1 MRREIYAAE
10 VSFRGA
16 PGHDEESPYIA
27 ALNLS
32 STLVRAGHY
41 TEATSFLRQQIREA
55 TRVLGAENNHTL
67 KLCATLAQVFYTDP
81 RSSPDKLRE
90 AVEIME
96 RTVRTTQRVY
106 GGAHPMTRH
115 MQGDLANARMRK
127 EARAVGIT

>member
-1 MRREIYAAE
+1 
-10 VSFRGA
+10 VS
-16 PGHDEESPYIA
+16 
-27 ALNLS
+27 
-32 STLVRAGHY
+32 
-41 TEATSFLRQQIREA
+41 
-55 TRVLGAENNHTL
+55 TRVLGAENNNTL

-115 MQGDLANARMRK
+115 MQGDLANARMRM